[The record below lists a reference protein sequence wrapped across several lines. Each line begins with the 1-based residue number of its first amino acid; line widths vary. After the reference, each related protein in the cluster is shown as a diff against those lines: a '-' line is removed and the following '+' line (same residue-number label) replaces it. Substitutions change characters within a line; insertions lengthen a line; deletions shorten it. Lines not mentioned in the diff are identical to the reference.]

1 MRLLGLAALCLL
13 GCGGTR
19 AAPAAGPLEAGRY
32 SGDTTAF
39 IGFYQ
44 VDARDP
50 RRPILRVVITEH
62 LPPAEVVTHHATLVE
77 RDGKLCLDPAPTA
90 IDPCF
95 VARSASTL
103 TIRTR
108 EGETI
113 VLERPPGP
121 P

>member
-1 MRLLGLAALCLL
+1 MRFLGLAVLCLL
-13 GCGGTR
+13 GCGGTP
-19 AAPAAGPLEAGRY
+19 ATAPAGPLRAGRY
-32 SGDTTAF
+32 SGDSKAF
-39 IGFYQ
+39 VGFFQ

-50 RRPILRVVITEH
+50 SRPILRVVITEH

-90 IDPCF
+90 IAPCF
-95 VARSASTL
+95 LARTASTL